1 MTNLE
6 SSAVVARHPVVNPA
20 TGRQVGAGR
29 SVTLFGGSGFVGR
42 YLVPLLARDGWHV
55 RVAVRHPAQADFLKT
70 AGDIGQISPVF
81 CDLARPETI
90 KSVLVETDAVVNLV
104 GILFEHGRQK
114 FQTLQAD
121 GPAVLARAAQEAG
134 VEHFVQVSAIG
145 ADHGSPAHY
154 ARSKGRGEQAVR
166 AVYPAAPIV
175 RPSVVFGREDDFFNR
190 FARMAAFSPVLPMV
204 GRGKTLFQP
213 VFVGDVAEFLRRCV
227 NDPRRVAGQTYEL
240 GGPDVWS
247 FAQCLRY
254 LLRVMNKK
262 RPLVS
267 LPFPLARVQ
276 AFFMEFF
283 PTPPLTRDQVI
294 LLQQDNIV
302 SADVPGLADLGLAP
316 TPMVAVVPHYI
327 GRGQNSH
334 LGSLPPSL

>member
-1 MTNLE
+1 MTRLE
-6 SSAVVARHPVVNPA
+6 SSTLVAHHPVVNLA

-29 SVTLFGGSGFVGR
+29 SVTLFGGSGFIGR
-42 YLVPLLARDGWHV
+42 YLVPLLARDGWNV
-55 RVAVRHPAQADFLKT
+55 RLAVRHPAQADFLKT
-70 AGDIGQISPVF
+70 AGDIGQVSPVF
-81 CDLARPETI
+81 CDLTRPETI
-90 KSVLVETDAVVNLV
+90 KSALAETGVVVNLI
-104 GILFEHGRQK
+104 GILFERGRQR

-121 GPAVLARAAQEAG
+121 GPAVLARVAQEAG

-145 ADHGSPAHY
+145 ANPQSLAHY
-154 ARSKGRGEQAVR
+154 ARSKGYGEQAVR

-190 FARMAAFSPVLPMV
+190 FARMVVFSPVLPVV
-204 GRGKTLFQP
+204 GGGKTLFQP
-213 VFVGDVAEFLRRCV
+213 IFVGDVAECLRRCV

-247 FAQCLRY
+247 FRQCLRY

-262 RPLVS
+262 RPLVN

-276 AFFMEFF
+276 AFFMEFL

-302 SADVPGLADLGLAP
+302 SEDALGLADLGLAS
-316 TPMVAVVPHYI
+316 TPMTAVVPHYI
-327 GRGQNSH
+327 GRGQNSRG
-334 LGSLPPSL
+334 GSLPAGL